1 MNDLH
6 RRVVALA
13 ATLVPARAAHLLG
26 RHLGISSAEVSQRL
40 SSGRAGRL
48 HALEEAL
55 RTAPGGGKNG
65 RTEGGAGEHTRVR
78 GADHPPG
85 PGEGDA
91 EDPPP
96 AWRVLSGNDVLPFD
110 LRAVSATLAEVDEP
124 LRALGLRAARSAA
137 AGLASVLGGEAVVRG
152 RILPGVPE
160 PGASA
165 LVPVELTALAGQA
178 TLAVDCGFAARLA
191 QRVAGAE
198 GRFPA
203 ATSLTPVER
212 AVVELAVLGALDGM
226 AAETDIESALAP
238 RLGLRGGTPVRPI
251 CVELTVAAAG
261 TKGRALLLLPQ
272 EALRAL
278 CRSVELP
285 EPLGAVAVA
294 GSLRSGSAALAP
306 SDVDSLS
313 QGDVVIL
320 DAPPGEAAAL
330 LLPGGLRARGRL
342 DGDALEVEEVALDH
356 PGIAAADLP
365 VVLDVELASVPV
377 PLRDVARIAPGA
389 VLLLG
394 LDRNGHVTLRIG
406 ERAVA
411 RGELVEVEGAVGV
424 RILTLEPSP

>member
-13 ATLVPARAAHLLG
+13 TTLVPARAASLLG
-26 RHLGISSAEVSQRL
+26 RHLGIPSGEVSQRI
-40 SSGRAGRL
+40 SSGRARRL

-55 RTAPGGGKNG
+55 RTGPGGGTHI
-65 RTEGGAGEHTRVR
+65 RTEGGSGEHTRVR
-78 GADHPPG
+78 GADHPPE

-96 AWRVLSGNDVLPFD
+96 AWRVLSGSDVLPFD
-110 LRAVSATLAEVDEP
+110 MRTVSAALAEVDGP
-124 LRALGLRAARSAA
+124 LRALGERAARSAA
-137 AGLASVLGGEAVVRG
+137 AGLASVLGGEASVRG

-160 PGASA
+160 PGACA

-191 QRVAGAE
+191 QRVAGAA
-198 GRFPA
+198 GSFPS

-212 AVVELAVLGALDGM
+212 AVVELAVLGALDGI

-238 RLGLRGGTPVRPI
+238 RLGLRGGTPVRPV
-251 CVELTVAAAG
+251 CVELTIAAAG
-261 TKGRALLLLPQ
+261 TKGRALLLIPQ

-278 CRSVELP
+278 CRPAELP
-285 EPLGAVAVA
+285 EQLGAVSVA
-294 GSLRSGSAALAP
+294 GSLRSGSAALTP
-306 SDVDSLS
+306 SDVDSLRP
-313 QGDVVIL
+313 GDVVIL

-330 LLPGGLRARGRL
+330 QLPGGLRARGRL
-342 DGDALEVEEVALDH
+342 DGDSLEVEVVELAH
-356 PGIAAADLP
+356 PGIAAGDLP
-365 VVLDVELASVPV
+365 VVLDVELASVAV

-406 ERAVA
+406 ERALA

-424 RILTLEPSP
+424 RILTLETPP

>member
-6 RRVVALA
+6 RSVVALA
-13 ATLVPARAAHLLG
+13 ATLIPGRAAHLLG
-26 RHLGISSAEVSQRL
+26 RHLGIPPGEAGQQL

-55 RTAPGGGKNG
+55 QRSPGGTRN
-65 RTEGGAGEHTRVR
+65 RSEGGSGEHTRVR
-78 GADHPPG
+78 GADHAG
-85 PGEGDA
+85 EPGEGHA
-91 EDPPP
+91 ADPPP
-96 AWRVLSGNDVLPFD
+96 AWRVLSGGDVLPFD
-110 LRAVSATLAEVDEP
+110 LRAASTALAEMNEP
-124 LRALGLRAARSAA
+124 LRALGERAALSAA

-160 PGASA
+160 PGAST
-165 LVPVELTALAGQA
+165 LVPLELTALAGQA

-191 QRVAGAE
+191 QRVAGAA
-198 GRFPA
+198 GSLPA

-251 CVELTVAAAG
+251 CLELTVAAAG

-278 CRSVELP
+278 CREAELP
-285 EPLGAVAVA
+285 EHLGAVPVA

-306 SDVDSLS
+306 SDVDSLCP
-313 QGDVVIL
+313 GDVVIL
-320 DAPPGEAAAL
+320 DPPPGEAAAL
-330 LLPGGLRARGRL
+330 KLPGGLCAWGRL
-342 DGDALEVEEVALDH
+342 EGDSLEVEEVDLAQ
-356 PGIAAADLP
+356 PGIASDLP

-394 LDRNGHVTLRIG
+394 LDRQGIVTLRIG

-411 RGELVEVEGAVGV
+411 RGELVEVDGAVGV
-424 RILTLEPSP
+424 RILTLEPPP